1 MLLTGR
7 QSALMMAF
15 TLVFV
20 LGVAS
25 GTVGQDADDHKDL
38 TPLEWTDVGGITLL
52 GLVTLIAAGGGI
64 GGGGV
69 LVPILILVMN
79 FSMKAAIPLSS
90 ATILG

>member
-1 MLLTGR
+1 MPTGR
-7 QSALMMAF
+7 QSGLMMAF
-15 TLVFV
+15 TLAFV
-20 LGVAS
+20 LGIAS

-38 TPLEWTDVGGITLL
+38 VPLEWTDVGGITLL

-90 ATILG
+90 VTILG